1 MLHLTPHLEKLNA
14 TLKNDKLPSVDYA
27 RVCDAIQR
35 YQQWIEDLK
44 AANGNADE
52 VIKRRVG
59 LLNQYLDYV
68 NLGLIF
74 DSPADFLYRQ
84 KGQLKLDNSV
94 IEEFL
99 PWLVTPTTIA
109 GISDDLI
116 LGPTKSFSSV
126 YFESTLAQPIRGA
139 GIHIRTKNQD
149 FAISRRLYV
158 KASYSP
164 EFIGAATT
172 DTHIAYVATEIKTN
186 LDKTMFQEACATARD
201 LKMAVPGALYFLMS
215 EWLDMIPLS
224 TAQTDIEEVLL
235 LRGAKRMG
243 SNERRH
249 FSSSAGRM
257 KKRQLYAEHLSQ
269 HPIRVDVFQRW
280 IAHIRLSFIDEAP
293 EELGILKQGY
303 F

>member
-1 MLHLTPHLEKLNA
+1 MYPTPHLEKLNA
-14 TLKNDKLPSVDYA
+14 TLRNEKLPPVDYD
-27 RVCDAIQR
+27 RVSDAIER
-35 YQQWIEDLK
+35 YRQWISDLR
-44 AANGNADE
+44 AVIGSADE
-52 VIKRRVG
+52 VIKGRVA

-68 NLGLIF
+68 NLDLIF

-94 IEEFL
+94 VEEFL
-99 PWLVTPTTIA
+99 PWLITSTTIPEL
-109 GISDDLI
+109 GNDLI

-126 YFESTLAQPIRGA
+126 YFESTLAQRTRGA
-139 GIHIRTKNQD
+139 GIHIRTKDQD

-201 LKMAVPGALYFLMS
+201 LKMAVPGAMYFLMA

-235 LRGAKRMG
+235 LRGAKRIG
-243 SNERRH
+243 SHERRH
-249 FSSSAGRM
+249 FSNSAGR
-257 KKRQLYAEHLSQ
+257 KGKRQAYAEHLSQ
-269 HPIRVDVFQRW
+269 HPLRLDVFQRW
-280 IAHIRLSFIDEAP
+280 VAHVQSAFVDEAP
-293 EELGILKQGY
+293 EELGVLKQGY

>member
-1 MLHLTPHLEKLNA
+1 MAYPTPHLEKLNA
-14 TLKNDKLPSVDYA
+14 TLKNDKLPSVDYE
-27 RVCDAIQR
+27 RVSDAIRR
-35 YQQWIEDLK
+35 YRRWIEDLK
-44 AANGNADE
+44 AVKGTPDE

-59 LLNQYLDYV
+59 ILNHYIDYV
-68 NLGLIF
+68 NLDLIF

-99 PWLVTPTTIA
+99 PWLATPATIPEI
-109 GISDDLI
+109 GNDLI
-116 LGPTKSFSSV
+116 FGPTKSFSSV

-139 GIHIRTKNQD
+139 GIHIRTKDQD

-164 EFIGAATT
+164 EFIEAATT

-201 LKMAVPGALYFLMS
+201 LKMAVPGAIYFLMA

-235 LRGAKRMG
+235 LRGAKRLG
-243 SNERRH
+243 SNERRN
-249 FSSSAGRM
+249 FSSSVGRTN
-257 KKRQLYAEHLSQ
+257 KRQLYVEHLSQ
-269 HPIRVDVFQRW
+269 HPLRCDVFQRW
-280 IAHIRLSFIDEAP
+280 VAHIQSLFVDDAP
-293 EELGILKQGY
+293 EEQDVLKQGY